1 MLRRLEHHK
10 RSDRQPVAMRML
22 LVEDN
27 EGLGDAV
34 NRHLRNA
41 GHSVEWV
48 RSGEDALECLG
59 LERFDAVILDLSLPG
74 RDGLSVIAEL
84 RRGRSSV
91 PVLVVTARAEIDDK
105 VSLLDQG
112 ADDYLVKPFDLRE
125 LEARLRALLRRP
137 AGQTT
142 SLARV
147 GDVEMDMA
155 GHLVTV
161 GGRPVDL
168 GRREFRLLEI
178 LLSKPGVVVQKEQLM
193 AQLFSY
199 DDMVSTN
206 ALELYVSRLR
216 RKLEGASVEIATVRG
231 AGYVARVP
239 GSGPALDPKAAG
251 ERKNG

>member
-1 MLRRLEHHK
+1 
-10 RSDRQPVAMRML
+10 MRML

-48 RSGEDALECLG
+48 RSGEDALECFA

-105 VSLLDQG
+105 ISLLDQG

-142 SLARV
+142 SVTRF
-147 GDVEMDMA
+147 GDVEMDLA

-161 GGRPVDL
+161 AGRPADL

-178 LLSKPGVVVQKEQLM
+178 LLSKPGVVVAKEQLM
-193 AQLFSY
+193 TQLFSY
-199 DDMVSTN
+199 DEMVSTN

-216 RKLEGASVEIATVRG
+216 RKLAACDLEIVTVRG
-231 AGYVARVP
+231 VGYGAR
-239 GSGPALDPKAAG
+239 LRDAA
-251 ERKNG
+251 